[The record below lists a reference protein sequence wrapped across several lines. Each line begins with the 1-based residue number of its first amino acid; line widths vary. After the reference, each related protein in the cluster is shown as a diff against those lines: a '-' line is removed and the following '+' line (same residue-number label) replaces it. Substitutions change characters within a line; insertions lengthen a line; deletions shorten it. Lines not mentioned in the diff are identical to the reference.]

1 MPTPRRE
8 LPKVRS
14 VSLSGLPFF
23 PLADGAIRGT
33 SLPLPRLKPR
43 QSGKV
48 I

>member
-14 VSLSGLPFF
+14 VSLFGLQFF
-23 PLADGAIRGT
+23 PLADGAVTG
-33 SLPLPRLKPR
+33 SPLPLPRLKPR
-43 QSGKV
+43 QSGKG